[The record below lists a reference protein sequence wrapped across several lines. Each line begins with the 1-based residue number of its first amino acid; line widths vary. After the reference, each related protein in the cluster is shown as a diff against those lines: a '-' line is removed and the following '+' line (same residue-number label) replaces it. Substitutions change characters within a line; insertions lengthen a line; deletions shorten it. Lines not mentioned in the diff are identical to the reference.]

1 MHLETCVALLKHRLE
16 RPDQERILTV
26 AQKLKAD
33 IAEWAAFWS
42 RPTSW
47 PVSLCT
53 TSRPSSGTAA
63 VTSQSM
69 LRSGRTS
76 EPEHKQH

>member
-16 RPDQERILTV
+16 RPDQEQILTV

-42 RPTSW
+42 RPDILACV
-47 PVSLCT
+47 PLHYVPPHRE
-53 TSRPSSGTAA
+53 RP
-63 VTSQSM
+63 
-69 LRSGRTS
+69 R
-76 EPEHKQH
+76 